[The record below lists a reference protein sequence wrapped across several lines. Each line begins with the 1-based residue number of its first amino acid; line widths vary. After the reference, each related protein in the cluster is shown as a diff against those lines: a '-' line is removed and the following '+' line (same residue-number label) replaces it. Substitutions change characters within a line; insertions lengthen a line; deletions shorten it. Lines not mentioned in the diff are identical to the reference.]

1 MHIRRFILCIFLLL
15 MFIPC
20 SIKAKEYCRF
30 VTDNGKKIGSEVMC
44 GTEPFYIIE
53 NKDNKLKLLA
63 KYNLNA
69 GDKIDYFPITEN
81 QPVYDGT
88 GNSGQAAEACM
99 NIATGKG
106 YHPYYVY
113 PMLEERVEQNQEVL
127 TGCRVYEI
135 INEGVVHQ
143 DARAV
148 GTKLNGEGKSILPLY
163 GITYMNPEWGYD
175 ATINNIVH
183 ENVYDSKGDL
193 VLTNSSFETYLNNY
207 KSELER
213 QKISVEKVS
222 FITLNQTLEFLK
234 NISGKDVFVELN
246 YPEWSE
252 EITKEDYITGKMDI
266 TKYVSN
272 DYKWIYDRSYWLG
285 SGFKTEGGRSDFND
299 YYISNEGMLCA
310 IGRGECGYLPY
321 PIGNGVRPLVTLTVD
336 NVLFIIRTKTD
347 GNGTIEVVESAYG
360 GDTIS
365 FKTVSKRGL
374 KLTGLVVV
382 ADSGEKVE
390 FSEEDI
396 KHDGDGIYSIST
408 NKFTMPYDN
417 VTIEAKWGIVVS
429 VPDTLKN
436 LSLGSKILIIV
447 VILSLIIEINIYR
460 KKNSKI

>member
-1 MHIRRFILCIFLLL
+1 M
-15 MFIPC
+15 
-20 SIKAKEYCRF
+20 
-30 VTDNGKKIGSEVMC
+30 
-44 GTEPFYIIE
+44 
-53 NKDNKLKLLA
+53 
-63 KYNLNA
+63 
-69 GDKIDYFPITEN
+69 
-81 QPVYDGT
+81 
-88 GNSGQAAEACM
+88 
-99 NIATGKG
+99 
-106 YHPYYVY
+106 
-113 PMLEERVEQNQEVL
+113 
-127 TGCRVYEI
+127 
-135 INEGVVHQ
+135 
-143 DARAV
+143 
-148 GTKLNGEGKSILPLY
+148 
-163 GITYMNPEWGYD
+163 
-175 ATINNIVH
+175 
-183 ENVYDSKGDL
+183 
-193 VLTNSSFETYLNNY
+193 
-207 KSELER
+207 
-213 QKISVEKVS
+213 
-222 FITLNQTLEFLK
+222 
-234 NISGKDVFVELN
+234 N

-408 NKFTMPYDN
+408 NKFIMPYDN

-460 KKNSKI
+460 KKNSKILFFFVY